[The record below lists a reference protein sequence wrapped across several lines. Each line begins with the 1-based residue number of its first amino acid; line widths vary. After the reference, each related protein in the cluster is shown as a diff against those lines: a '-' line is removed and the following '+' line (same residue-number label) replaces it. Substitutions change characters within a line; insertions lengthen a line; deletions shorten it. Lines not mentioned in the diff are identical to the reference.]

1 MVSLIHSI
9 AMGKYEV
16 VGKRTVWEG
25 EFLRSFKVTYRDR
38 NGSERQW
45 EAVER
50 VGCEGVIA
58 IVPVTDEGEV
68 ILIRQFRPP
77 VDNYV
82 IELPAG
88 LIDTGESPEKA
99 ARRELMEETGYEPR
113 EMIFLARGPLSS
125 GTSKEILTVFLA
137 KGLRFRGIGK
147 RDETED
153 IEVMKVPLDDMYE
166 KLSRLSEEGD
176 LVDLK
181 ILGLVEIA
189 KRRL

>member
-1 MVSLIHSI
+1 
-9 AMGKYEV
+9 
-16 VGKRTVWEG
+16 
-25 EFLRSFKVTYRDR
+25 
-38 NGSERQW
+38 
-45 EAVER
+45 
-50 VGCEGVIA
+50 
-58 IVPVTDEGEV
+58 
-68 ILIRQFRPP
+68 
-77 VDNYV
+77 
-82 IELPAG
+82 
-88 LIDTGESPEKA
+88 
-99 ARRELMEETGYEPR
+99 
-113 EMIFLARGPLSS
+113 MIFLARGPLSS